1 MPWSSQRASVGSL
14 TGDKGKGEGGGSDD
28 QEVAPDPHF
37 RSREAGRFSQGRH
50 GTSQCYAAR

>member
-1 MPWSSQRASVGSL
+1 MGSL